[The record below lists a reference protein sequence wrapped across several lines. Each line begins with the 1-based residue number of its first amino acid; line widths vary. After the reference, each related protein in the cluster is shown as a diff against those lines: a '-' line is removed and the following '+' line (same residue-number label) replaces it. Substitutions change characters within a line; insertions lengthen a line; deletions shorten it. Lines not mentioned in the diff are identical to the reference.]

1 MADLPDYYLGRLI
14 IHDEDSA
21 DNMRWIVYDG
31 LTQVR
36 CVSKTAAMKYIQ
48 EHALKVNDDAL
59 HYLYIEHDRL
69 RRSYM
74 HLDDI
79 AAMLPA
85 ADRLTIEAISVN
97 LRKIADSLDTY
108 LAQQVPT
115 RLSSNKTNKP

>member
-1 MADLPDYYLGRLI
+1 MADLPDYYMGRLI
-14 IHDEDSA
+14 IHDVDSA

-36 CVSKTAAMKYIQ
+36 CVSKTSAMKYIQ
-48 EHALKVNDDAL
+48 EHALMVNDDAL

-74 HLDDI
+74 HLDEI

-85 ADRLTIEAISVN
+85 ADRPTIEGISVN

-108 LAQQVPT
+108 LAQQVPCS
-115 RLSSNKTNKP
+115 LGNNKTNKP

>member
-1 MADLPDYYLGRLI
+1 MADLPDYYMGRLI
-14 IHDEDSA
+14 IHDEDSD

-36 CVSKTAAMKYIQ
+36 CVSRTAAQKYIQ
-48 EHALKVNDDAL
+48 ENALRVNDDAL

-74 HLDDI
+74 HLDQI
-79 AAMLPA
+79 ASMLPA
-85 ADRLTIEAISVN
+85 ADRPTIEAIAVN

-108 LAQQVPT
+108 LAQQVP
-115 RLSSNKTNKP
+115 RRQGSNKTNKP

>member
-1 MADLPDYYLGRLI
+1 MADLPDYYMGRLI
-14 IHDEDSA
+14 IHDEDSD

-36 CVSKTAAMKYIQ
+36 CVSKTAAMMYIQ

-85 ADRLTIEAISVN
+85 ADRPTIEAISVN

>member
-1 MADLPDYYLGRLI
+1 MAYLPDYYMGRLI
-14 IHDEDSA
+14 IHDEDSD

-36 CVSKTAAMKYIQ
+36 CVSRTAAMMYIQ

-59 HYLYIEHDRL
+59 HYHYIEHDRL

-74 HLDDI
+74 HRDEI
-79 AAMLPA
+79 AAMFPA
-85 ADRLTIEAISVN
+85 VDRPTIEAIAVN

-108 LAQQVPT
+108 LAQQVP
-115 RLSSNKTNKP
+115 RRQGSNKTNKP